1 MSPISEPSTLP
12 SPHRWLSLR
21 YGDNE
26 MTHFIF
32 FKGSLQ
38 LDQSA
43 GANGFWPLCSHF
55 VEVRRPWSFVAVIT
69 PVLCCPSSS
78 PHQVMTKK
86 DGTQNNNKHEI
97 FVSDATDC
105 APQRWLGTMRVFK
118 IIPTSLYIK
127 YKYVSRL
134 ILGKCHPY
142 GTARTKWKCHFY
154 RKASLQR
161 KIELESILGFK
172 TLTHII
178 SAVEDQIT
186 DGSHCKA
193 ALSGHVFI
201 LVAEE
206 GWTQTKLPVNSSCM
220 IWVERSYL
228 V

>member
-26 MTHFIF
+26 ITHFIF
-32 FKGSLQ
+32 FKDSLQ

-55 VEVRRPWSFVAVIT
+55 VEVWRPWSFVAVIT

-78 PHQVMTKK
+78 PQQVMTKK
-86 DGTQNNNKHEI
+86 DGTQNNNEHEI

-105 APQRWLGTMRVFK
+105 APERWLGTMRVFK

-161 KIELESILGFK
+161 KTGVGEHFGFQNFNPHNQCCRRSNHRWQPLQSC
-172 TLTHII
+172 T
-178 SAVEDQIT
+178 
-186 DGSHCKA
+186 
-193 ALSGHVFI
+193 F
-201 LVAEE
+201 
-206 GWTQTKLPVNSSCM
+206 WTRFHSCSRRRM
-220 IWVERSYL
+220 DTN
-228 V
+228 